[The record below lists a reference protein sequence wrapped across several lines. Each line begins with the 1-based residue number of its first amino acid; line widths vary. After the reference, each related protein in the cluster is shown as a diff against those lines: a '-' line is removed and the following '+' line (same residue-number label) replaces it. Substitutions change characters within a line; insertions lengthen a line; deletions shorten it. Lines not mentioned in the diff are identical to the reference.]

1 MLFRAR
7 PLSRG
12 PSVCFRSLRSHANRS
27 AGLFRARPLALVVG
41 AAALLS
47 VLAPS
52 QALAA
57 PKDAQATK
65 AHKAAMEED
74 YLESRFDD
82 AEKKVR
88 GALDACGESGC
99 SKDVKAKLY
108 MALGIVLINGK
119 SKKDDGKQ
127 AFIDGLKLD
136 PKAEP
141 DPDYVTS
148 DIKSAFDDAKKAA
161 GSSGPSKPSSDGPI
175 SVLPVPEQKANTP
188 VPVYVSLDED
198 TAKKVTSVTLSYV
211 PTSGGDETSLELE
224 KSGKGWRGNVPC
236 TAVEKKGT
244 LKYWIVAKDKKGK
257 EVGAVGS
264 SGSPLTTSIKADLDG
279 KAPSWPG
286 FAPPE
291 PCAGGEKDKPEGPAS
306 SHRQCV
312 DDKDCPEGEA
322 CSVNECL
329 LKPKEGGGGEEKKP
343 EEESNVRRHWI
354 SLTFV
359 PDFAMI
365 SGSDVCGYADAYDGG
380 APDQANEPTFVCVRN
395 PDGENKSQ
403 YLGQP
408 TPGQGN
414 NVNFGFGVAT
424 MRLMLGYEGVI
435 IKGLSAG
442 LRLGWAFNGTNEEFA
457 SFIPFHAEGRLRYT
471 FGAEPFSGQVV
482 RPWLFIAGGLAQVD
496 VPVEVDVLEDG
507 EACGAADPG
516 DPASPCTASMS
527 DGTVAEERIQTL
539 RAIKQGGL
547 GFAGGGA
554 GVSFVP
560 VDLFEINVG
569 LRFSVTFPYV
579 VPILSPEIGVGV
591 GF

>member
-1 MLFRAR
+1 
-7 PLSRG
+7 
-12 PSVCFRSLRSHANRS
+12 
-27 AGLFRARPLALVVG
+27 
-41 AAALLS
+41 
-47 VLAPS
+47 
-52 QALAA
+52 
-57 PKDAQATK
+57 
-65 AHKAAMEED
+65 
-74 YLESRFDD
+74 
-82 AEKKVR
+82 
-88 GALDACGESGC
+88 
-99 SKDVKAKLY
+99 
-108 MALGIVLINGK
+108 
-119 SKKDDGKQ
+119 
-127 AFIDGLKLD
+127 
-136 PKAEP
+136 
-141 DPDYVTS
+141 
-148 DIKSAFDDAKKAA
+148 
-161 GSSGPSKPSSDGPI
+161 
-175 SVLPVPEQKANTP
+175 
-188 VPVYVSLDED
+188 
-198 TAKKVTSVTLSYV
+198 
-211 PTSGGDETSLELE
+211 
-224 KSGKGWRGNVPC
+224 
-236 TAVEKKGT
+236 
-244 LKYWIVAKDKKGK
+244 
-257 EVGAVGS
+257 
-264 SGSPLTTSIKADLDG
+264 
-279 KAPSWPG
+279 
-286 FAPPE
+286 
-291 PCAGGEKDKPEGPAS
+291 
-306 SHRQCV
+306 
-312 DDKDCPEGEA
+312 
-322 CSVNECL
+322 VNECL